1 MKILSNLKPTK
12 EPIAY
17 VFVLVVLYQ
26 LFIKGDPLPQEWV
39 QYVVEFVGAIAGR
52 QLVKPTAKIKEEDNV
67 GGN

>member
-26 LFIKGDPLPQEWV
+26 LFVKGDPLPQEWV
-39 QYVVEFVGAIAGR
+39 QYVIQFVGAIAAR
-52 QLVKPTAKIKEEDNV
+52 QLVKPTAKIKEDDA